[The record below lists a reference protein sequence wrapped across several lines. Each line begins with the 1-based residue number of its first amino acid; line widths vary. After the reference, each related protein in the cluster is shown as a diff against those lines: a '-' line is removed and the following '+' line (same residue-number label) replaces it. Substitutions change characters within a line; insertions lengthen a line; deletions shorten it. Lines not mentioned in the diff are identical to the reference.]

1 MVAIKAKTVEQSRAS
16 IGNLMQP
23 HHANPTGNVHGG
35 EIIKLMDTVAGI
47 VAFRHA
53 RTTVVTAR
61 VDELEFHL
69 PIHIADLVTCNG
81 QITFVG
87 AHSMEILVTVLVED
101 IKKSDTTKVGLT
113 AFFTMV
119 AIDENGKPAI
129 VPPLDTTTDEE
140 RKLFEEGQKRYLAHK
155 QKRAEKR
162 AGQ

>member
-1 MVAIKAKTVEQSRAS
+1 MVAIKAKTVEQSKAS

-35 EIIKLMDTVAGI
+35 EIIKLMDNVAGI

-81 QITFVG
+81 QITFAG
-87 AHSMEILVTVLVED
+87 THSMEILVTVLVED
-101 IKKSDTTKVGLT
+101 IRKSDTTKVGLT

-119 AIDENGKPAI
+119 ALDQNGKPTA
-129 VPPLDTTTDEE
+129 VPPLEVTTDEE
-140 RKLFEEGQKRYLAHK
+140 RKLFEEGQKRYSAHK
-155 QKRAEKR
+155 QKRMERR